1 MKNLIKNRPGEL
13 FLALFVMAGLTFTA
27 MATIVESNSGK
38 AGRAFGRGFDAGL
51 IDASGWVAEEN

>member
-1 MKNLIKNRPGEL
+1 MKLFKQRPGEI
-13 FLALFVMAGLTFTA
+13 FLALFVTAGLTFTA
-27 MATIVESNSGK
+27 LATIVEMNSGK